1 MFKTIAIINKSTVV
15 SASDAS
21 RMATACNTQISRD
34 VAPAWGRAAIP
45 VNYYANENQVP
56 PNSAVIYIL
65 NYSDVDGALGYHTE
79 TMSGRVFGTVFA
91 KELTDYG
98 LPVLY
103 NPKDRN
109 GLTVSTVLSHEVIE
123 LFNNPYVNLWTDG
136 TPIAQGS
143 EYAFEACDAVEANM
157 YQISVSS
164 KPTSQVSVSNFLYPE
179 WFDTATV
186 RGKRVDHL
194 GLLTAPFTMTQYGY
208 MIVRQGPGTETAI
221 YGAKYPQIL
230 KDLKN
235 K

>member
-1 MFKTIAIINKSTVV
+1 MFKNIAIINKSTVV

-21 RMATACNTQISRD
+21 KMVAACNTQISRD
-34 VAPAWGRAAIP
+34 VAPAWGRSPIP
-45 VNYYANENQVP
+45 VNFYANESQVP
-56 PNSAVIYIL
+56 AGSAIIYIL
-65 NYSDVDGALGYHTE
+65 NYSDAEGALGYHTE
-79 TMSGRVFGTVFA
+79 TYSGKVYGTVFA

-123 LFNNPYVNLWTDG
+123 LFNNPYVNLWADG
-136 TPIAQGS
+136 TSIAQGS
-143 EYAFEACDAVEANM
+143 EYAFEACDAVEANT
-157 YQISVSS
+157 YQISVAA
-164 KPTSQVSVSNFLYPE
+164 KPVVQVSVSNFLYPE

-186 RGKRVDHL
+186 RGRRVDHM
-194 GLLTAPFTMTQYGY
+194 GLLSAPFTMTQYGY